1 MSHSSPDA
9 HEKAFSHVISFG
21 KDEMESAL
29 DCLTTTI
36 QALPSDSLIV
46 VDFDETLWLRNSTE
60 EYLNSLRPR
69 WAAILVLAAID
80 LVGRWIWF
88 GNHVSRHVYRDWC
101 RVLLT
106 TLFLPWSLPLWRWRA
121 PRLASQWRNN
131 ELLRILSA
139 RPELPIHV
147 ATFGFNIVVGPL
159 VRHIVPTARMSCA
172 ASLLFGYKIR
182 KKGKRAHLEA
192 LLGLNDLTK
201 AAVISDS
208 EDDADLLEV
217 CKNAFLIRWAKS
229 QFKPAFSESYR
240 PFYYTQ
246 RVKRPG
252 GNYMCYGVLFEDVA
266 FLWIALA
273 WTMPFPVVGMLALL
287 VVHLSFWVI
296 YELGY
301 FENDTAAAKREK
313 APNVPSGTA
322 EAVRRM
328 KSGPAWIVALLLGI
342 AGGAILTRYN
352 AQSVHGLQGLEWA
365 QAFVGFCGI
374 WLLYLIASR
383 IAFWVYNRTNTEL
396 RAYVYV
402 ILQVFRSIGY
412 TIIID
417 CNSVGGALLLAL
429 VFARWQP
436 YLTYRF
442 AGVYRPV
449 SYRLLTAF
457 YLIVLALS
465 SAMVS
470 LTSFFF
476 VQFFVAL
483 SWSLLLAQTQL
494 RELITRSSVSD
505 KA

>member
-1 MSHSSPDA
+1 MD
-9 HEKAFSHVISFG
+9 
-21 KDEMESAL
+21 SAL

-36 QALPSDSLIV
+36 QALSSDSLLI

-69 WAAILVLAAID
+69 WLAILVLATID
-80 LVGRWIWF
+80 LVGPWTWF
-88 GNHVSRHVYRDWC
+88 GNSVSRHVYRDWC

-106 TLFLPWSLPLWRWRA
+106 TLLLPWSVPLWRWRA
-121 PRLASQWRNN
+121 PRLASQWRNH
-131 ELLRILSA
+131 ELLQILSA

-147 ATFGFNIVVGPL
+147 ATFGFNVIVEPL
-159 VRHIVPTARMSCA
+159 VRQILPTGRLSCA
-172 ASLLFGYKIR
+172 AGLLFGYKIR
-182 KKGKRAHLEA
+182 KKGKRKHLESA
-192 LLGLNDLTK
+192 LGPNILA
-201 AAVISDS
+201 AAVAISDS

-217 CKNAFLIRWAKS
+217 CKSAFLVRWAKS

-287 VVHLSFWVI
+287 VIHLSFWVI
-296 YELGY
+296 YEIGY
-301 FENDTAAAKREK
+301 FENDTLAAKRERT
-313 APNVPSGTA
+313 PNVPPGTA

-328 KSGPAWIVALLLGI
+328 KSEPAWIVALLLGM

-352 AQSVHGLQGLEWA
+352 AQSVHGLQSLEWP
-365 QAFVGFCGI
+365 QTFVAFCGM
-374 WLLYLIASR
+374 WMLYLIGSR
-383 IAFWVYNRTNTEL
+383 AAFWLYNRTNTEV

-402 ILQVFRSIGY
+402 FLQVFRSVGY
-412 TIIID
+412 CLIID
-417 CNSVGGALLLAL
+417 CNSVGSVLLLAL

-449 SYRLLTAF
+449 SYRLLTVF
-457 YLIVLALS
+457 YFIVLALS
-465 SAMVS
+465 SAMVG

-483 SWSLLLAQTQL
+483 SWSLLLAQRQL
-494 RELITRSSVSD
+494 RELMACSLASGRI
-505 KA
+505 